1 MDEVGI
7 VNTVAIQDM
16 HKTTDVGYINNNEK
30 GGISLDKSFEDKI
43 NETYE
48 MMMKNRQ
55 VNTNKAPVMYP
66 LGVAQSGSV
75 DVNPLARSS
84 PKVTKFQLIK
94 PKQEPSLKTSLKIIL
109 KAEPLKIQSPS
120 KLTPLGSSVVKMEIS
135 SLQHYPT
142 PFTPR
147 SYTWSGLNGLQLNP
161 AWKNSPQTLSAKAG
175 VGYLGSEVATH
186 SLVRPVAAGRRLLPK
201 SILSINQNSNSKRIF
216 NKQSVKFSPYSQN
229 TFPPTTMIPMDSGL
243 FKIEIVK
250 TEETPKIEVVGQ
262 EQKLEL
268 KFPIMPS
275 SWSARDD
282 PVKMKKNE
290 QERERRLEMAVYR
303 ESLRKM
309 LPRTQFVKKVS
320 SAVILQ
326 AAKDHCQSL
335 QSQMQILESMKLME
349 EGRKKILIW
358 RLTDL
363 SSRNYLRNNS
373 SISMD

>member
-94 PKQEPSLKTSLKIIL
+94 PKQEPSLKTSPKIIV
-109 KAEPLKIQSPS
+109 KAEPFKMQSPS
-120 KLTPLGSSVVKMEIS
+120 KLTSLGSSVVKMEKS

-142 PFTPR
+142 PFIPR

-161 AWKNSPQTLSAKAG
+161 TWKNSPQTLSATAG
-175 VGYLGSEVATH
+175 VGYSGSEVATH
-186 SLVRPVAAGRRLLPK
+186 SLVKPVAAGRRLLPK
-201 SILSINQNSNSKRIF
+201 SILSINQNNNSKRNF
-216 NKQSVKFSPYSQN
+216 NKPSIKFSPYSQN

-243 FKIEIVK
+243 FKIDIVK
-250 TEETPKIEVVGQ
+250 TEDTQIEGVGQ

-268 KFPIMPS
+268 KFPIIPS

>member
-94 PKQEPSLKTSLKIIL
+94 PKQEPSLKTSPKIII

-120 KLTPLGSSVVKMEIS
+120 KLTPLGSSVVKMEMS
-135 SLQHYPT
+135 SLQQNPA
-142 PFTPR
+142 PFIPR
-147 SYTWSGLNGLQLNP
+147 SYTWSGHNGLQLNP
-161 AWKNSPQTLSAKAG
+161 TWQQSLLPLSAKAG
-175 VGYLGSEVATH
+175 VGYSGSEVAMH
-186 SLVRPVAAGRRLLPK
+186 SFVKPVAGGRRLLPK
-201 SILSINQNSNSKRIF
+201 SILSINQNNNSKRIF
-216 NKQSVKFSPYSQN
+216 NKPSIKFSPYSPN
-229 TFPPTTMIPMDSGL
+229 TSSPATMIPMDSGL

>member
-1 MDEVGI
+1 
-7 VNTVAIQDM
+7 
-16 HKTTDVGYINNNEK
+16 
-30 GGISLDKSFEDKI
+30 
-43 NETYE
+43 
-48 MMMKNRQ
+48 MKNRQ

-66 LGVAQSGSV
+66 LGVAQSGNV

-94 PKQEPSLKTSLKIIL
+94 PKQESSLKTSPKIII

-135 SLQHYPT
+135 SLQHYPP
-142 PFTPR
+142 PFIPR
-147 SYTWSGLNGLQLNP
+147 SYTWSGLDGLQLNQT
-161 AWKNSPQTLSAKAG
+161 WKNSPQTLSATAG
-175 VGYLGSEVATH
+175 VGYSGSEVATH
-186 SLVRPVAAGRRLLPK
+186 SYVKPVAAGRRLLSK

-216 NKQSVKFSPYSQN
+216 NKSSIKFSPYSQN
-229 TFPPTTMIPMDSGL
+229 TFPPTTMIPMDSGM
-243 FKIEIVK
+243 FKIDIVK
-250 TEETPKIEVVGQ
+250 TEDTQIEAVGQ
-262 EQKLEL
+262 ERKLEL

-373 SISMD
+373 SLSLD

>member
-55 VNTNKAPVMYP
+55 VKTNVAPVMHP
-66 LGVAQSGSV
+66 LAIAQIGSV

-84 PKVTKFQLIK
+84 PKLTKFQLIK
-94 PKQEPSLKTSLKIIL
+94 PKQELSLKTSPRIL
-109 KAEPLKIQSPS
+109 IKAEPVKIQSPS
-120 KLTPLGSSVVKMEIS
+120 QITPLSSSAVKMEMS
-135 SLQHYPT
+135 SLQQNPT
-142 PFTPR
+142 PFIPR

-161 AWKNSPQTLSAKAG
+161 TWKNSPQTLSATAG
-175 VGYLGSEVATH
+175 VGYSGSEVATH
-186 SLVRPVAAGRRLLPK
+186 SLVKPVAAGRRLLPK
-201 SILSINQNSNSKRIF
+201 SILSINQNNNSKRNF
-216 NKQSVKFSPYSQN
+216 NKPSIKFSPYSQN

-243 FKIEIVK
+243 FKIDIVK
-250 TEETPKIEVVGQ
+250 TEDTQIEGVGQ

-268 KFPIMPS
+268 KFPIIPS

>member
-1 MDEVGI
+1 MDEAGI
-7 VNTVAIQDM
+7 VNTVAM
-16 HKTTDVGYINNNEK
+16 HKTTDVRYINENVK
-30 GGISLDKSFEDKI
+30 GGISLDKSFEDMI

-55 VNTNKAPVMYP
+55 LKTNKAPVMNP
-66 LGVAQSGSV
+66 LALAQIGSV

-94 PKQEPSLKTSLKIIL
+94 PKLEPSLKTSPRIFI
-109 KAEPLKIQSPS
+109 KAEPQSPS
-120 KLTPLGSSVVKMEIS
+120 KFTPLSSSVVQMEMS
-135 SLQHYPT
+135 SLDQNPA
-142 PFTPR
+142 PFIPR

-161 AWKNSPQTLSAKAG
+161 TWKDSPQSLSAKAG